1 MGTKKNRT
9 ALIASKGFWN
19 ARHYGPIERQ
29 RQYLISDERF
39 EKGIVTGPEP
49 IPEFSI
55 DVEEEDLLSAAEV
68 MSLLKTNQ
76 LRRAFLDL
84 RDNQILESSVFK
96 GPINDELYWTFIMLC
111 CEFYENRGE
120 DYVNEV
126 LEPLGYKQEHYYSI
140 KKRVKR

>member
-9 ALIASKGFWN
+9 ALIATKGYWD
-19 ARHYGPIERQ
+19 ARRYGPIKRQ
-29 RQYLISDERF
+29 REYLVSDERF
-39 EKGIVTGPEP
+39 ANVKTGPEP

-55 DVEEEDLLSAAEV
+55 DVEEEDLLSAEEV

-84 RDNQILESSVFK
+84 RDNQILESSVFR
-96 GPINDELYWTFIMLC
+96 GPINDELYWSFIMLC
-111 CEFYENRGE
+111 CEFYESRGE
-120 DYVNEV
+120 DYVNDV

-140 KKRVKR
+140 KRRIRR